1 MKSTIRDDCTYAY
14 MSIVVLVAI
23 FMVLFTAVMRG
34 QELPNAPQAA
44 VKHQIPPVH
53 TQTPLLAKPVNPV
66 PGDADWFREHGNF
79 TLARIIPVFKHI
91 HWNLSYD
98 KPKGASHGTR
108 KAR

>member
-1 MKSTIRDDCTYAY
+1 MKPPIKNDCAHAY
-14 MSIVVLVAI
+14 VGMVVLVAI
-23 FMVLFTAVMRG
+23 FMLLFIAVMHG
-34 QELPNAPQAA
+34 QELPDAPQA
-44 VKHQIPPVH
+44 VIKHQIPPVH

-98 KPKGASHGTR
+98 KPKGARHGTR